1 MEIKFSENQ
10 KLLCSNK
17 EKIFEVKTSSQQ
29 FVSKIPKERK
39 FKVENLFEFKRITGD
54 LTLSIIFL
62 FFVGFLL
69 VHFNSESGWNGRD
82 LDQKRVGKILKQQWV
97 GPLMCMAILIPAT
110 FFNIL
115 EAFKAYKKSKR
126 LLIPNKTLY
135 EMIQWIRSLEFILYF
150 LVYTFSISI
159 LGYLISTLIFAV
171 FLTYRLGYRTKNWVL
186 ISLFSSFIVVL
197 IFRTILQ
204 IKTPINIWLYQYFP
218 ENIEVFMKIYF

>member
-10 KLLCSNK
+10 KFLFSDK

-39 FKVENLFEFKRITGD
+39 FKVENLFEFRRITGD

-171 FLTYRLGYRTKNWVL
+171 FLTYRLGYRTKKWVL

>member
-10 KLLCSNK
+10 KFLYSDK

>member
-1 MEIKFSENQ
+1 MEFKFSEDQ
-10 KLLCSNK
+10 KFFCSDK
-17 EKIFEVKTSSQQ
+17 EKKFEVKTSSQE
-29 FVSKIPKERK
+29 FITKIPQERK

-69 VHFNSESGWNGRD
+69 VFFNTESGWNGKD

-97 GPLMCMAILIPAT
+97 GPLMCMAILIPST
-110 FFNIL
+110 FFNVL
-115 EAFKAYKKSKR
+115 EAFKSYKKSKR
-126 LLIPNKTLY
+126 LLVPNKTMY
-135 EMIQWIRSLEFILYF
+135 ELIQWIRSLEFILYF

-171 FLTYRLGYRTKNWVL
+171 FLTYRLGYRTKKWVL

>member
-1 MEIKFSENQ
+1 M
-10 KLLCSNK
+10 
-17 EKIFEVKTSSQQ
+17 
-29 FVSKIPKERK
+29 
-39 FKVENLFEFKRITGD
+39 
-54 LTLSIIFL
+54 
-62 FFVGFLL
+62 GFLL